1 MDGLDWICFLVLCYM
16 RCIFD
21 GDGRRLC
28 VIKMTPMDG
37 CGRHIKEGFPDLF
50 FLVDVVCVRTG
61 DNDDERVMTTSR
73 RKLA

>member
-1 MDGLDWICFLVLCYM
+1 MDADDILKKGFQIC
-16 RCIFD
+16 
-21 GDGRRLC
+21 
-28 VIKMTPMDG
+28 
-37 CGRHIKEGFPDLF
+37 F